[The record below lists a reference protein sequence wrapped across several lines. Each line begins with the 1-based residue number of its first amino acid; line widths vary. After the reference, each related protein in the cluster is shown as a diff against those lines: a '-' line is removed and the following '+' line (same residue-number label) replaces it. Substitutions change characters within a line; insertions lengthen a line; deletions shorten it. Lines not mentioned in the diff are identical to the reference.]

1 MQSKKQ
7 GGLQKVFVKFSLDLK
22 GQRGPFF
29 AKQEKKGE
37 KQSLYEEIL
46 QIFAFITSARK
57 EPAHRPDVVS
67 ANLFLSSPRGDGE
80 TLYRAQLSKQGKC
93 HHL

>member
-29 AKQEKKGE
+29 AKQEKRG
-37 KQSLYEEIL
+37 KQSLYEELL

-57 EPAHRPDVVS
+57 EPTGLTWRLQTFS
-67 ANLFLSSPRGDGE
+67 
-80 TLYRAQLSKQGKC
+80 
-93 HHL
+93 